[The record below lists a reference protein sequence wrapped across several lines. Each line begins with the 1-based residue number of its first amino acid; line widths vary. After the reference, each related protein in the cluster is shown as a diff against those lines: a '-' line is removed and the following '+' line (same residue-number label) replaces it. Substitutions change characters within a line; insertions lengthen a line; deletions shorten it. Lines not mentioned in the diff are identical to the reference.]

1 MMWREGEKIGQYE
14 IISQLGQGGMATVY
28 KAHHAQL
35 DRYVAIKVMHQTIQ
49 ADEAF
54 VARFKREAQ
63 IVASLTHPHIVPVYD
78 FSDYNGQ
85 PYLVMKYVEGVTL
98 KQRMIKTAMTLD
110 DVLYVMRAVG
120 SALTYAHSKGVLHR
134 DVKPSNIV
142 IDKDN
147 VPYLADFG
155 LARIT
160 QAGESTLSADMLLGT
175 PNYMSPEQASGKK
188 NLDGRTDIY
197 SLGIVLY
204 ELLVGHV
211 PFSGDTPY
219 AVIHDHIYTPLP
231 SPSKINPEIPLSVE
245 SVLLR
250 ATSKKPDDRYTT
262 ADDMIRDLDDAITE
276 SKLIDL
282 NPDRASIAS
291 ESLAQFREEMGSTL
305 SLNQATPTALLS
317 SATPK
322 TRTPT
327 TPLTLSG
334 YKTATLYEPQAGGRW
349 WMMGGCAGFLV
360 IFFMSLAVLLGASNN
375 LLELS
380 EIWQRSQP
388 RDMLV
393 GMNPLSAPF
402 IEAGVSINSEMGIA
416 LYNIPPLPQD
426 FAKGILEEVPE
437 EATSYLLYARSV
449 WETDTEESYATIQQG
464 KQYADN
470 LAVYFSS
477 AAQIAD
483 EVGDYD
489 AAIAYMI
496 LSLYE
501 ARNDSELQT
510 AMRANS
516 GEYLYNTIA
525 KTNNLNLGNTYTE
538 IGVPEMYPAA
548 EFEAIGNLPQ
558 GFIIAAYSRILEGN
572 PLLALGALN
581 RIPEAE
587 SNSPEVLLVRAELA
601 LSREADREATRIL
614 QSLEANDAAPD
625 WIQDRAEDLLKEHN
639 LE

>member
-1 MMWREGEKIGQYE
+1 MMWREGEQIGQYQ
-14 IISQLGQGGMATVY
+14 IMSQLGQGGMATVY
-28 KAHHAQL
+28 KAYHAQL
-35 DRYVAIKVMHQTIQ
+35 DRHVAIKVMHQTIQ

-54 VARFKREAQ
+54 VARFRREAQ

-78 FSDYNGQ
+78 FNDYNGQ

-155 LARIT
+155 LARIA

-204 ELLVGHV
+204 ELLVGQV

-245 SVLLR
+245 TVLLKS
-250 ATSKKPDDRYTT
+250 TSKKPDERYAT
-262 ADDMIRDLDDAITE
+262 ADEMIRDLDDAISE
-276 SKLIDL
+276 SKLVEL
-282 NPDRASIAS
+282 NPERASIAS
-291 ESLAQFREEMGSTL
+291 ESLAQFREELADIPNASTSL
-305 SLNQATPTALLS
+305 SS

-327 TPLTLSG
+327 TPMTLSG
-334 YKTATLYEPQAGGRW
+334 YKTATIYEPPTRGRL
-349 WMMGGCAGFLV
+349 WMVGGCAGFLV
-360 IFFMSLAVLLGASNN
+360 IFFVSLAVLLGASNN
-375 LLELS
+375 LLELG
-380 EIWQRSQP
+380 EILQRSSP
-388 RDMLV
+388 SNMIV
-393 GMNPLSAPF
+393 AMNPLSAPF
-402 IEAGVSINSEMGIA
+402 VEAGVSINSEMGIPF
-416 LYNIPPLPQD
+416 YNIPPLPEE
-426 FAKGILEEVPE
+426 FALGILEELPQ
-437 EATSYLLYARSV
+437 EATSYLIYARSV
-449 WETDTEESYATIQQG
+449 WETDAEKSYATIQQG
-464 KQYADN
+464 KQYSDN
-470 LAVYFSS
+470 PAVYFSS
-477 AAQIAD
+477 AAQVAD
-483 EVGDYD
+483 QVQDYD
-489 AAIAYMI
+489 AAIAYVI
-496 LSLYE
+496 LSFYE
-501 ARNDSELQT
+501 ARRDTELQT
-510 AMRANS
+510 AMRAS
-516 GEYLYNTIA
+516 AGEYLYTTAA
-525 KTNNLNLGNTYTE
+525 KANNLNLGNTYIE

-548 EFEAIGNLPQ
+548 ELEVIGNLTQ
-558 GFIIAAYSRILEGN
+558 GLIVTAYNRILEGN
-572 PLLALGALN
+572 PVLALAALN

-587 SNSPEVLLVRAELA
+587 NNSPEVLLVRAELA
-601 LSREADREATRIL
+601 LSRDADREASRIL
-614 QSLEANDAAPD
+614 KGVEANDAAPD
-625 WIQDRAEDLLKEHN
+625 WIRERAKDLLKEHN